1 MHTVTQALIQYFRT
15 HLFAVMMGT
24 ASFGVSA
31 AEMNVTLDGKQEVP
45 SVTTMASGT
54 ANFILKDDMSLSGSV
69 ITKGIKA
76 TMAHIHAG
84 IEGTNGSVAVPLTR
98 QGDSEWIVPDGTI
111 LTAEQIT
118 TLKEGG
124 MYVNVHSDAHKG
136 GEIRGQLK

>member
-1 MHTVTQALIQYFRT
+1 
-15 HLFAVMMGT
+15 
-24 ASFGVSA
+24 
-31 AEMNVTLDGKQEVP
+31 
-45 SVTTMASGT
+45 
-54 ANFILKDDMSLSGSV
+54 
-69 ITKGIKA
+69 
-76 TMAHIHAG
+76 MAHIHAG

-118 TLKEGG
+118 ILKAGG